1 MFDVDESTCQK
12 VSQWLCGLEGGNQ
25 VAIKAEELQEERIKE
40 LGSLKQNPRISL
52 ILNVNLAVIFAIG
65 LFLYLY
71 FTFHK
76 A

>member
-1 MFDVDESTCQK
+1 MT
-12 VSQWLCGLEGGNQ
+12 
-25 VAIKAEELQEERIKE
+25 IKAEELQEERIKK